1 MYNSISDSTENT
13 EVTVLKIGF
22 IGAGKVGFTL
32 GKYFAEKG
40 MRLSGYCSSSEASAR
55 EAAEFTG
62 SVYYKNTYEL
72 IEASDVI
79 FLTVPDGEIK
89 EVYLSLPTHKLKGKQ
104 LCHCSG
110 ALSSKDAFPGIN
122 EYGAEGTSV
131 HPLFPV
137 SSKYDSYKVIS
148 SAFFCIEGD
157 RAEEWSRIFSDMGN
171 PVRIIESEIKIKY
184 HAACV
189 AASNLVCGLIAE
201 STELLTQCG
210 FSEKEALDAIR
221 PLAMANIN
229 RIFDTDPVTALTGPV
244 ERNDVSTVKKHLDAL
259 GEETDADIYRA
270 LSRKLADMAAKRHS
284 DSDYSEIR
292 DILK

>member
-1 MYNSISDSTENT
+1 MN
-13 EVTVLKIGF
+13 IGF

-32 GKYFAEKG
+32 GKYFAENG
-40 MRLSGYCSSSEASAR
+40 MKLSGYCSSSEESAR

-62 SVYYKNTYEL
+62 SEYFENAEKL
-72 IEASDVI
+72 IAASDAV
-79 FLTVPDGEIK
+79 FLTVPDGAIK
-89 EVYLSLPTHKLKGKQ
+89 DVYHSLSHEKLKGKQ

-122 EYGAEGTSV
+122 EYGAEGTSI

-137 SSKYDSYKVIS
+137 SSKYDSFKVIS

-157 RAEEWSRIFSDMGN
+157 RSEEWSRIFSDMGN
-171 PVRIIESEIKIKY
+171 PVRIIDSEIKIKY

-201 STELLTQCG
+201 STEHLTQCG

-259 GEETDADIYRA
+259 GEGTDADIYRA
-270 LSRKLADMAAKRHS
+270 LSVKLVDMASKRHC
-284 DSDYSEIR
+284 DSYYSEMR

>member
-1 MYNSISDSTENT
+1 MN
-13 EVTVLKIGF
+13 IGF

-32 GKYFAEKG
+32 GKYFAENG
-40 MRLSGYCSSSEASAR
+40 MKLSGYCSSSEESAR

-62 SVYYKNTYEL
+62 SEYFENAEKL
-72 IEASDVI
+72 IAASDAV
-79 FLTVPDGEIK
+79 FLTVPDGAIK
-89 EVYLSLPTHKLKGKQ
+89 DVYHSLSHEKLKGKQ

-122 EYGAEGTSV
+122 EYGAEGTSI

-137 SSKYDSYKVIS
+137 SSKYDSFKVIS

-157 RAEEWSRIFSDMGN
+157 RSEEWSRIFSDMGN

-189 AASNLVCGLIAE
+189 AASNLVCGLMAE
-201 STELLTQCG
+201 STELLNGCG
-210 FSEKEALDAIR
+210 FSEKEALEALK
-221 PLAMANIN
+221 PLALSNLN

-259 GEETDADIYRA
+259 GGGTDTEIYKA
-270 LSRKLADMAAKRHS
+270 LSLKLTDMAEKRHA
-284 DSDYSEIR
+284 DADYSEMRVVLSNKSLNNI
-292 DILK
+292 

>member
-1 MYNSISDSTENT
+1 MN
-13 EVTVLKIGF
+13 IGF

-32 GKYFAEKG
+32 GKYFAENG
-40 MRLSGYCSSSEASAR
+40 MKLSGYCSSSEESAR
-55 EAAEFTG
+55 EAADFTC
-62 SVYYKNTYEL
+62 SVYYKNSDEL

-79 FLTVPDGEIK
+79 FLTVPDGVIK
-89 EVYLSLPTHKLKGKQ
+89 DVYFSLPHDKLKGKQ

-122 EYGAEGTSV
+122 EYGAEGTSI

-157 RAEEWSRIFSDMGN
+157 CSEEWRRIFSDMGN
-171 PVRIIESEIKIKY
+171 PVRIIDSEIKIKY

-259 GEETDADIYRA
+259 GEGTDAEIYRA
-270 LSRKLADMAAKRHS
+270 LSAKLVDMASKRHC
-284 DSDYSEIR
+284 DSDYSEMR

>member
-1 MYNSISDSTENT
+1 M
-13 EVTVLKIGF
+13 KIGF

-32 GKYFAEKG
+32 GKYFAENG
-40 MRLSGYCSSSEASAR
+40 TELSGYYSSSVASAK

-62 SVYYKNTYEL
+62 SKYFENAEKL
-72 IEASDVI
+72 IGASDVI
-79 FLTVPDGEIK
+79 FLTVPDGAIK
-89 EVYLSLPTHKLKGKQ
+89 DVYLSLPREILKGKQ

-110 ALSSKDAFPGIN
+110 ALSSKDAFPEIN
-122 EYGAEGTSV
+122 EYGAKGTSI

-137 SSKYDSYKVIS
+137 SSKYESYKVID

-157 RAEEWSRIFSDMGN
+157 CAEEWSRILSDMGN
-171 PVRIIESEIKIKY
+171 PVRIIDSEIKIKY

-259 GEETDADIYRA
+259 GEGTDAEIYRS
-270 LSRKLADMAAKRHS
+270 LSLKLTEMAEKRHS
-284 DSDYSEIR
+284 DADYSEMRAVLSNKSLNNI
-292 DILK
+292 

>member
-1 MYNSISDSTENT
+1 M
-13 EVTVLKIGF
+13 KIGF

-40 MRLSGYCSSSEASAR
+40 MELTGYCSSSEVSAR

-62 SVYYKNTYEL
+62 SEYFENAEKL
-72 IEASDVI
+72 IAASDAV
-79 FLTVPDGEIK
+79 FLTVPDGAIK
-89 EVYLSLPTHKLKGKQ
+89 DVYHSLPHEKLKGKQ

-110 ALSSKDAFPGIN
+110 ALSSKDAFPEIN
-122 EYGAEGTSV
+122 EYGANGTSV

-137 SSKYDSYKVIS
+137 SSRYESYKVIG

-157 RAEEWSRIFSDMGN
+157 CAEEWNKILSDMGN
-171 PVRIIESEIKIKY
+171 PVRIIESETKIRY

-189 AASNLVCGLIAE
+189 AASNLVCGLMAE
-201 STELLTQCG
+201 STELLTGCG

-221 PLAMANIN
+221 PLAMCNTE
-229 RIFDTDPVTALTGPV
+229 RIFATDPVTALTGPV

-259 GEETDADIYRA
+259 GEGTDAEIYRS
-270 LSRKLADMAAKRHS
+270 LSLKLTEMAEKRHS
-284 DSDYSEIR
+284 DADYSEIR
-292 DILK
+292 SLLK

>member
-1 MYNSISDSTENT
+1 MN
-13 EVTVLKIGF
+13 IGF

-32 GKYFAEKG
+32 GKYFAENG
-40 MRLSGYCSSSEASAR
+40 MKLSGYCSSSEESAR
-55 EAAEFTG
+55 EAADFTG
-62 SVYYKNTYEL
+62 SVYYKNSDEL

-79 FLTVPDGEIK
+79 FLTVPDGAIK
-89 EVYLSLPTHKLKGKQ
+89 DVYLSLPHDKLKGKH

-122 EYGAEGTSV
+122 EYGAEGTSI

-137 SSKYDSYKVIS
+137 SSKYDSYKVIC

-157 RAEEWSRIFSDMGN
+157 RSEEWSRIFSDMGN

-189 AASNLVCGLIAE
+189 AASNLVCGLMAE
-201 STELLTQCG
+201 STELLNGCG
-210 FSEKEALDAIR
+210 FSEKEALEALK
-221 PLAMANIN
+221 PLALSNLN

-259 GEETDADIYRA
+259 GGGTDTEIYKA
-270 LSRKLADMAAKRHS
+270 LSLKLTDMAEKRHA
-284 DSDYSEIR
+284 DADYSEMRVVLSNKSLNNI
-292 DILK
+292 

>member
-1 MYNSISDSTENT
+1 M
-13 EVTVLKIGF
+13 KIGF

-32 GKYFAEKG
+32 GKYFSENG
-40 MRLSGYCSSSEASAR
+40 MELSGYYSSSEASAG

-62 SVYYKNTYEL
+62 SEHYENAEKL
-72 IEASDVI
+72 IAESDVI
-79 FLTVPDGEIK
+79 FLTVPDGAIRD
-89 EVYLSLPTHKLKGKQ
+89 VYLSLPHGILEGKQ

-122 EYGAEGTSV
+122 EYGAEGTSI

-137 SSKYDSYKVIS
+137 SSKYDSYKVIC

-157 RAEEWSRIFSDMGN
+157 RSEEWSRIFSDMGN
-171 PVRIIESEIKIKY
+171 PVRIIDSEIKIKY

-244 ERNDVSTVKKHLDAL
+244 ERNDVSTVKKHLNAL
-259 GEETDADIYRA
+259 GEGTDSDIYRA
-270 LSRKLADMAAKRHS
+270 LSLKLTDMAEKRHENA
-284 DSDYSEIR
+284 DYSEMRTVLSAHSMKNI
-292 DILK
+292 